1 MKKKISLIGA
11 GQIGGT
17 LAHLIGL
24 KEIASEVVL
33 FDVAPGIAK
42 GKALD
47 IAQSSSV
54 DGFDVKFKGT
64 DKYEDIK
71 DSDVIIITAGVP
83 RKPGMSRDD
92 LLGINLKIMK
102 QVASGVKNNCP
113 EAFVICIT
121 NPLDVMVMAFQ
132 KYSKLPT
139 NKVVGMAGILD
150 SSRFK
155 LFLSLELGV
164 PVKQIDAMVMGGHG
178 DTMVPLPRFTK
189 VNGKMLND
197 LISEGKISAEKV
209 ESINQRTR
217 DGGAEIVKY
226 LEKGSA
232 YYAPAASGVE
242 MAISFLND
250 EKKVLPC
257 AAYLKGEYGIKNVYA
272 GVPVLIGNKGV
283 EKIEEIQLDDK
294 EKKEFLNSVN
304 SVEKLWEAA
313 VKIDPEL
320 NN

>member
-24 KEIASEVVL
+24 KELVSEVVL
-33 FDVAPGIAK
+33 FDVASGVAK

-102 QVASGVKNNCP
+102 QVAIGVKNNCP

-197 LISEGKISAEKV
+197 LINEGKISADRV

-257 AAYLKGEYGIKNVYA
+257 AAHLNGEYGIKNVYA

-283 EKIEEIQLDDK
+283 EKIEEIQLDEK
-294 EKKEFLNSVN
+294 EKKEFLNSV
-304 SVEKLWEAA
+304 SAVEKLWEAA